1 MLKEN
6 FLIGNLNK
14 FMAKIAVYTSKH
26 WRSVINVHSYQIHI
40 NLNIKNRNHEKI
52 QKTSAKKNT
61 DLQSLQDIP
70 TQRRHIAN
78 GYHIRYWYDNQYSY
92 LQKIKRVCVTHQKI
106 SAMLKNELQDIEEI
120 LIERIYSDSNKTAKT
135 DLKTRFGQIY
145 QAWEEVL
152 FSNMPECSLVRYFH
166 YHLDVILAISTR
178 LANSPNTEIYF
189 SPQNELLALIDHLR
203 KYYSKYFNENAVAPV
218 MYHQRLVSQL
228 GENIDATQK
237 IHQSGS
243 INPALLACLC
253 RWLTLMSDNIG
264 TVRFSFRSLHY
275 FEYIANQL
283 SGLDGLSTEG
293 ETSLVS
299 LLVCSNFNNLSFLVY
314 VQDSIRN
321 STEYLGDK
329 EERLNY
335 LIKQKALIT
344 SSPEVKN
351 WAYDFSWP
359 SIKTM
364 VGDWL
369 NEEILLM
376 EKSLCN
382 KRELVVPK
390 IPLDMSVAH
399 LSCLIRLLHEESIFA
414 TQNLQFIFKC
424 FAGHYQSKR
433 QTVISAGSLSKE
445 FYSIDQHTAAR
456 VRDLL
461 QRMVQRINRNFFP
474 MAVAINATVLSYLS
488 MR

>member
-1 MLKEN
+1 
-6 FLIGNLNK
+6 
-14 FMAKIAVYTSKH
+14 MAKIAVYTSKH

-61 DLQSLQDIP
+61 DLQSLQQDIS
-70 TQRRHIAN
+70 TQRRHITN
-78 GYHIRYWYDNQYSY
+78 GYHIRYWYDNQHSY

-120 LIERIYSDSNKTAKT
+120 LIERIYSDSNKTAQT

-166 YHLDVILAISTR
+166 YHLDIISTISTT
-178 LANSPNTEIYF
+178 LSNFPDSEKYLL
-189 SPQNELLALIDHLR
+189 PQNELLALIDHLR
-203 KYYSKYFNENAVAPV
+203 KYYSSYFNEDAIAPRT
-218 MYHQRLVSQL
+218 YHQRLVPQL
-228 GENIDATQK
+228 TGDICAIQK
-237 IHQSGS
+237 TLQSS
-243 INPALLACLC
+243 SLNAALIACLLK
-253 RWLTLMSDNIG
+253 WFNIMSEDIG
-264 TVRFSFRSLHY
+264 KVKFTFRSLCY
-275 FEYIANQL
+275 FGCIICQL
-283 SGLDGLSTEG
+283 GSLDYDSDNVEKL
-293 ETSLVS
+293 LVS
-299 LLVCSNFNNLSFLVY
+299 LLIRSNFNNLSFFVY
-314 VQDSIRN
+314 YQDTIWN
-321 STEYLGDK
+321 ALGDFRGTQ
-329 EERLNY
+329 ERLNY
-335 LIKQKALIT
+335 LVEQKAEIM

-351 WAYDFSWP
+351 IAFDPSWP
-359 SIKTM
+359 SIKSM
-364 VGDWL
+364 IGNWL
-369 NEEILLM
+369 TEEILIT
-376 EKSLCN
+376 EKSLC
-382 KRELVVPK
+382 KGSEVPVPK
-390 IPLDMSVAH
+390 IPVEMSVAH
-399 LSCLIRLLHEESIFA
+399 LSCLIRLLYEESVFA

-433 QTVISAGSLSKE
+433 QAVISPGSLSKE

-474 MAVAINATVLSYLS
+474 MTVAINATVLSYLS